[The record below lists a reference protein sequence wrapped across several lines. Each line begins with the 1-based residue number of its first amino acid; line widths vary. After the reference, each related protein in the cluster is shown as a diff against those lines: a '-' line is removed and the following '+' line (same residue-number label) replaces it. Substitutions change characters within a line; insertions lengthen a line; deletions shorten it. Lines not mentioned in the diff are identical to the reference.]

1 MIELTVPDMS
11 CGHCVAA
18 ITRAIKELDA
28 DAKVTITLA
37 DKRVAVESAEDRAAI
52 EACLQEAGY
61 PVAPAGT

>member
-28 DAKVTITLA
+28 DAQVTITLA
-37 DKRVAVESAEDRAAI
+37 DKRVAIESDEDRAAI
-52 EACLQEAGY
+52 EACLLEAGY
-61 PVAPAGT
+61 PAQAAG